1 MAPRGRTADLG
12 GHWSMAPSS
21 RQLALTALL
30 PLLLACGGIVDP
42 DLTTGEVTGALTNAQ
57 PGAYAYALGAPSTKA
72 PVVNGTFRLQHVP
85 VGTVQVVL
93 YDGGPPGVGKAEAL
107 EVQVKGASR
116 VAAAARDASDMPLAG
131 SIVPVPR
138 CGGGGSGTGVH
149 FTVDGTDLEDVVL
162 DAGTALYPLAAGQYK
177 LHGSLAGYVSASQ
190 DVKVEPGAEAPE
202 ELELDVDDSL
212 KDRGC
217 LAGSGCDEG
226 LTCQSD
232 GRCCTASGCSQSLQE
247 FWSECVVGSTSCASA
262 LGTSGF
268 CYATSGLAGRCTV
281 GCATDPNI
289 CPSSRG
295 MICDPAAQVCVKPS
309 K

>member
-12 GHWSMAPSS
+12 GHGSMAPSS

-30 PLLLACGGIVDP
+30 PLLVACGGIVDP
-42 DLTTGEVTGALTNAQ
+42 DLTTGEVTGALANAQ
-57 PGAYAYALGAPSTKA
+57 PGAYAYVLGAPATKA
-72 PVVNGTFRLQHVP
+72 AVVNGAFRLQHAP
-85 VGTVQVVL
+85 VGNVQVVI
-93 YDGGPPGVGKAEAL
+93 YDGASKAEAL
-107 EVQVKGASR
+107 EVQVKPASR
-116 VAAAARDASDMPLAG
+116 AALSRDAADMPLAG

-138 CGGGGSGTGVH
+138 CGGGASGTGVH
-149 FTVDGTDLEDVVL
+149 FTVEGTDLQDM
-162 DAGTALYPLAAGQYK
+162 DAGKPLYPLPAGQY
-177 LHGSLAGYVSASQ
+177 SLRGVLPGYVSAAK
-190 DVKVEPGAEAPE
+190 DVKVEAGAEAPE
-202 ELELDVDDSL
+202 ELELEVDDSL

-226 LTCQSD
+226 LICQSD

-268 CYATSGLAGRCTV
+268 CYATSGLVGRCTV